1 MMKLKSLDTHFQCS
15 LEADNTLIV
24 DTSKKNGGTGLC
36 LQPFELM
43 EAAVAACMNITVRA
57 RTERAGVKV
66 NNVQTTVQMNWS
78 EEGKLIFEYDY
89 SVPGEF
95 DSEAQNLITDS
106 INGCMMR
113 QLLTHRKIEFKKV
126 KTKEE

>member
-1 MMKLKSLDTHFQCS
+1 MMKLKSMDAHFQCR
-15 LEADNTLIV
+15 LETDNKIIV
-24 DTSKKNGGTGLC
+24 DTSQKNGGTGLC

-57 RTERAGVKV
+57 RAERAGITI
-66 NNVQTTVQMNWS
+66 NNVQTAVQMNWS

-89 SVPGEF
+89 SIMGDF
-95 DSEAQNLITDS
+95 NSEAQNLLTDA
-106 INGCMMR
+106 INGCMLR

-126 KTKEE
+126 ETK